1 MLMIFLV
8 LIVKFVLVNLLILI
22 RNYENENENKIN
34 ENIVDLNEINCE

>member
-22 RNYENENENKIN
+22 RNYENENKIN
-34 ENIVDLNEINCE
+34 ENRVDLNEINCE